1 MKPANEKHLKQLID
15 IVNHRI
21 QGIEYVAQVDQDR
34 AYGGIIRSAKGKL
47 LEELCKELVTIA
59 WDELGGDNKRLSFS
73 NKRVDIPLRKEY
85 INKIKSDEVKKWI
98 SDNYP
103 DFVFKAQVDNHTMID
118 DKFVLGIECK
128 AYTENAMLK
137 RILVDFT
144 LLKSVYKNLKCA
156 LLQFESQLT
165 GDYSDIDKPIIL
177 GSHSSHTLMSHF
189 DVDLHI
195 MTLIKGERKVDE
207 PIHKAEF
214 FKPLTY
220 EAVIKCIEHIKSLL
234 EEYK

>member
-59 WDELGGDNKRLSFS
+59 WNELGGDNKRLSFS

-85 INKIKSDEVKKWI
+85 INKIKSETVKKWI
-98 SDNYP
+98 TDNYT

-144 LLKSVYKNLKCA
+144 LLKSVYKDLKCA

-165 GDYSDIDKPIIL
+165 GDYSEIDKPVIL

>member
-1 MKPANEKHLKQLID
+1 M
-15 IVNHRI
+15 
-21 QGIEYVAQVDQDR
+21 
-34 AYGGIIRSAKGKL
+34 
-47 LEELCKELVTIA
+47 
-59 WDELGGDNKRLSFS
+59 SFS
-73 NKRVDIPLRKEY
+73 NKRIDIPLRKEY
-85 INKIKSDEVKKWI
+85 LGKIESNEVKQWI
-98 SDNYP
+98 NENYS

-144 LLKSVYKNLKCA
+144 LLKSVYKDLKCA

-165 GDYSDIDKPIIL
+165 GDYSEIDKPVIL

-189 DVDLHI
+189 DIDLHI

-207 PIHKAEF
+207 PIHKVEY
-214 FKPLTY
+214 FKPVTVD
-220 EAVIKCIEHIKSLL
+220 AAIKCIEQIKLL
-234 EEYK
+234 LAEFK

>member
-1 MKPANEKHLKQLID
+1 MKPENEKHLKQLID

-34 AYGGIIRSAKGKL
+34 AHGGIIRSAKGKL
-47 LEELCKELVTIA
+47 LEELCKELVATA

-85 INKIKSDEVKKWI
+85 INTIKSEEEKKWI

-144 LLKSVYKNLKCA
+144 LLKSVYKDLKCA

-165 GDYSDIDKPIIL
+165 GDYSEIDKPVIL

>member
-1 MKPANEKHLKQLID
+1 MKPDNERRLYELID
-15 IVNHRI
+15 IVNSRI
-21 QGIEYVAQVDQDR
+21 QGIEYVAKVDEDR

-47 LEELCKELVTIA
+47 LEEFCKELVKIA
-59 WDELGGDNKRLSFS
+59 WSELGGAEKRLSFS
-73 NKRVDIPLRKEY
+73 DKRIDIPLRKEY
-85 INKIKSDEVKKWI
+85 IDRIKSVEVKKWI
-98 SDNYP
+98 EDNYA

-118 DKFVLGIECK
+118 GKFVLGIECK

-144 LLKSVYKNLKCA
+144 LLKSIYTNLKCA

-165 GDYSDIDKPIIL
+165 GDYSEIDKSVIL

-189 DVDLHI
+189 DIDLHI

-220 EAVIKCIEHIKSLL
+220 ASTIKCIEQIKSLL
-234 EEYK
+234 VDNL

>member
-1 MKPANEKHLKQLID
+1 MKPKNEKHLKQLID

-128 AYTENAMLK
+128 AYTHNF
-137 RILVDFT
+137 RI
-144 LLKSVYKNLKCA
+144 
-156 LLQFESQLT
+156 
-165 GDYSDIDKPIIL
+165 IIRF
-177 GSHSSHTLMSHF
+177 SCF
-189 DVDLHI
+189 I
-195 MTLIKGERKVDE
+195 
-207 PIHKAEF
+207 
-214 FKPLTY
+214 
-220 EAVIKCIEHIKSLL
+220 
-234 EEYK
+234 

>member
-1 MKPANEKHLKQLID
+1 MQKDYID
-15 IVNHRI
+15 
-21 QGIEYVAQVDQDR
+21 
-34 AYGGIIRSAKGKL
+34 
-47 LEELCKELVTIA
+47 
-59 WDELGGDNKRLSFS
+59 RLQS
-73 NKRVDIPLRKEY
+73 E
-85 INKIKSDEVKKWI
+85 EVKRWI
-98 SDNYP
+98 TENYS
-103 DFVFKAQVDNHTMID
+103 DFVFRAQVDNHTMID

-144 LLKSVYKNLKCA
+144 LLKSVCPNLKCA

-165 GDYSDIDKPIIL
+165 GDYADIEKPIIY

-189 DVDLHI
+189 DIDLHI

-214 FKPLTY
+214 FKPLTFDSTL
-220 EAVIKCIEHIKSLL
+220 KCIDKIKELL
-234 EEYK
+234 AEYK